1 MHRPQPVGH
10 HKLYYVYTL
19 SRLFPLRVRNI
30 FRSRALKFALT
41 VCLASFILAG
51 CQQKAAISPGGP
63 PEVSVV
69 AVIQKDIPLT
79 SDWVASLDGYV
90 NAQIQPQVSGYL
102 IRQNYREGSFVHK
115 DDVLFEID
123 PRPFQAVLDQVKGQ
137 LAQAR
142 AQVRQAEGKLAQDQ
156 AQLVLAQIN
165 VKRDTPLADARAIPH
180 SQLDTEV
187 QTQSTVEALLKT
199 DQAGIVSAEA
209 AIESAEA
216 NVRAA
221 ELNLGFTKVLSLV
234 DGVAGLATVQIGN
247 LVSPTAVLTTVSQ
260 VDPIKAYFPISE
272 QEYLAVSDPG
282 KGDWLKAAA
291 AVPLQLR
298 LADGSV
304 YPRPGRIVFTDRQ
317 VDTSTGTIRVV
328 GAFANPGNILRP
340 GQFGRVMATTG
351 TRRGALLVPQ
361 RAITELQGRYQAAIV
376 GTDNKVTIRN
386 VTPGRR
392 IGSMWIVESGLS
404 PGDRV
409 VIEGL
414 AKAQDGATVR
424 PKLEPSD
431 LKQTESAQTSE

>member
-1 MHRPQPVGH
+1 MKIVF
-10 HKLYYVYTL
+10 L
-19 SRLFPLRVRNI
+19 
-30 FRSRALKFALT
+30 
-41 VCLASFILAG
+41 VCIASLILAG
-51 CQQKAAISPGGP
+51 CEQKAAIIPGGP
-63 PEVSVV
+63 PVVSVV
-69 AVIQKDIPLT
+69 TVLQEDVPLT
-79 SDWVASLDGYV
+79 SDWVASLDGFV

-123 PRPFQAVLDQVKGQ
+123 PRPFQAVLDQSQGQLAQAEGQ

-142 AQVRQAEGKLAQDQ
+142 GKLAQDQ

-165 VKRDTPLADARAIPH
+165 VKRDTPLANARAIPH

-187 QTQSTVEALLKT
+187 QTETTAEALLKT
-199 DQAGIVSAEA
+199 DDAGILSAQA
-209 AIESAEA
+209 AIQSAEA

-221 ELNLGFTKVLSLV
+221 ELNIGFTKVRSLV
-234 DGVAGLATVQIGN
+234 DGIAGLATVQIGN

-291 AVPLQLR
+291 AVPLQLK

-304 YPRPGRIVFTDRQ
+304 YPHKGRIVFTDRQ

-340 GQFGRVMATTG
+340 GQFGRIMATTG
-351 TRRGALLVPQ
+351 TKRGALLVPQ
-361 RAITELQGRYQAAIV
+361 RAVTELQGHYQVAVV
-376 GTDNKVTIRN
+376 GPDNKVSIRTV
-386 VTPGRR
+386 VTGRR
-392 IGSMWIVESGLS
+392 IGSLWIIESGLA

-409 VIEGL
+409 VTDGL
-414 AKAQDGATVR
+414 VKAQDGSTVI
-424 PKLEPSD
+424 PKAEPVKPERAVAHRVSQ
-431 LKQTESAQTSE
+431 KAPE